1 MCATPRR
8 WVTTLG
14 RQPAAAGP
22 CRLPRRPP
30 DRPGSRRVWCEGD
43 AAAGPEI
50 HAPPTTQLPL
60 PKPRSRAGRPRL
72 QRGAAARC
80 RRSPPATVWC
90 GVRSVHG
97 RLVMGRPAS
106 PPLPYRRRCAA
117 AADPPTPEGAAG
129 ALPHPPPPT
138 VPVGGGGR
146 GCLHQGPLSRERG
159 GGWIARHPFFRQQN
173 FSGAAAA
180 LVASSPVPPP
190 PQPCRQARRA
200 PGTTNS
206 SPLAWPKGV
215 YVRWGGASP
224 HRRCCRSP
232 PHPLPSP
239 PPRIAPDDE
248 NTNRRAG
255 GAAAVAAVA
264 AVAAGGTEAAF
275 VVGGGVAAAPPAAR
289 PPVSL
294 LPTSVGSAAGRRGPP
309 PPMRRP
315 PGGPA

>member
-129 ALPHPPPPT
+129 ALPHPPPPHRPRGWGRT
-138 VPVGGGGR
+138 RLSPPRPTLERARWRVDRPPPLLPPTEFLWRSCGAGRVLARPPPPSALPTSQTRPRHDELVTAGVAKGRVCPVGGGQSPSTV
-146 GCLHQGPLSRERG
+146 LPL
-159 GGWIARHPFFRQQN
+159 
-173 FSGAAAA
+173 
-180 LVASSPVPPP
+180 PPP
-190 PQPCRQARRA
+190 P
-200 PGTTNS
+200 
-206 SPLAWPKGV
+206 
-215 YVRWGGASP
+215 
-224 HRRCCRSP
+224 P
-232 PHPLPSP
+232 PFP
-239 PPRIAPDDE
+239 PPSHSP
-248 NTNRRAG
+248 RR
-255 GAAAVAAVA
+255 
-264 AVAAGGTEAAF
+264 
-275 VVGGGVAAAPPAAR
+275 
-289 PPVSL
+289 
-294 LPTSVGSAAGRRGPP
+294 
-309 PPMRRP
+309 
-315 PGGPA
+315 